1 MHRPPTQRR
10 RRLGFTLLEVMIAA
24 SILVFSMTL
33 MVRIQAG
40 AVQGA
45 LKAERIVVA
54 TDLAQEKMGEV
65 LLLIEA
71 EGVGTQDISERGNF
85 GDYGDDADL
94 DFGDRLDEYEFEYWI
109 EEVELALSGDLMA
122 MFGGGEEGEG
132 GLLGDMGGSD
142 ALGVAGSNNENSADL
157 LNQFGLGPEQLSE
170 QLGQFVRR
178 VRVRVYWGE
187 SKEAEERGREVVIT
201 THIISPSG
209 AFQAAGGDPNNPN
222 LPVSP

>member
-1 MHRPPTQRR
+1 
-10 RRLGFTLLEVMIAA
+10 MIATA
-24 SILVFSMTL
+24 ILVTSMTL
-33 MVRIQAG
+33 LVRIQAG

-71 EGVGTQDISERGNF
+71 EGLGTQDIDERGNF
-85 GDYGDDADL
+85 GDYGDDADI
-94 DFGDRLDEYEFEYWI
+94 DFGRKLDDYRWEYWV
-109 EEVELALSGDLMA
+109 EEVELALNGDLMS
-122 MFGGGEEGEG
+122 MFGGEDSPLG
-132 GLLGDMGGSD
+132 GTGGDD
-142 ALGVAGSNNENSADL
+142 ALGAAGSNNDGTADL
-157 LNQFGLGPEQLSE
+157 MNQFGLGPDQLSE

-201 THIISPSG
+201 THIISATG
-209 AFQAAGGDPNNPN
+209 AFQTAGGDPNNPN
-222 LPVSP
+222 PPDNR